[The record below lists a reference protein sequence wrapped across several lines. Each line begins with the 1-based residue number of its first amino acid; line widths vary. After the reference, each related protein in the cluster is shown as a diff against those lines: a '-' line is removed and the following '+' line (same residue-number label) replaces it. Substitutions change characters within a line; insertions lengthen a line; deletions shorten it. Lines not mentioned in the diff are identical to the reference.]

1 MERRST
7 FEVAIFNK
15 RVRECMEAG
24 KRHRHL
30 SDSWAEINYFEVK
43 ASSETEVRRQMATRY
58 PESEG
63 YVIDDVMKLKF
74 DE

>member
-1 MERRST
+1 
-7 FEVAIFNK
+7 
-15 RVRECMEAG
+15 MEAG